1 MGVGA
6 KRGGV
11 YMPNVPVPQAKRNDP
26 EPQRRG
32 DAGHGLTPLKNE
44 FRTNPGFLCDFW
56 DHPLING
63 PDQNVPLSF
72 TASYKSL
79 KIMVKSKPMSDKCIT
94 VPMTKQNKKQKKEGR
109 KEDVPPANMPKLSKE
124 MEDKLKD
131 IKGKLDRFKDK
142 ILDKFDKYIIGVE
155 LLPAEPPKAM
165 PPVQPPV
172 EGASQKQETQ
182 KKEEQKI
189 NVLVL
194 VDDSDVQKMTKWELR
209 DKLIAIFDA
218 TAKEIDERI
227 QPDPLLLSE
236 LWQSCYDAKYDLL
249 RMIAMGA
256 PIYDTGMLGAIKLAE
271 VHKGMVL
278 KKFEKYIVTYV
289 LAGSLVQGKATS
301 SSDVDVWIVIDDT
314 DVKKMTRVE
323 LKDKLRAIIIG
334 MGVEAGEIT
343 GIKNKINIQVY
354 IITDFWDSLKEA
366 NPVIFTLLRDGVP
379 FHDRGIFMPWKQ
391 LLKMGKIKPSREAI
405 DLFMSTGDQMLGRVK
420 FKLKDMG
427 MEDIYYAILTPS
439 QAALMMYG
447 IPPPTP
453 RETPDMMREIFVKKE
468 KLLEEKFVGILQKN
482 IDIRKQIEHGDKKEL
497 EGKELDELL
506 TNAEKYLERIKRLF
520 KQIEKIKEGE
530 DMHHLYDRV
539 LTIIRDVLK
548 AEGVEEAKDD
558 KVVQLFEDELIV
570 KGKVPNKILR
580 DLNEIVA
587 AKKQYDKRK
596 LAKPDIEKARQGS
609 EALIRFLVEYM
620 QRKRGR
626 ELERAKI
633 RVKYGEKYGE
643 VLLLDS
649 NAFIVHNIDAEK
661 PQVSKAPIRED
672 GGLGVTK
679 DSSLEEM
686 EKAVAEKPLPP
697 RVFIKEPI
705 FEKLRDLFGKDVEI
719 LVNY

>member
-1 MGVGA
+1 MCSMA
-6 KRGGV
+6 KKKEDKKQDKKET
-11 YMPNVPVPQAKRNDP
+11 VPQ
-26 EPQRRG
+26 
-32 DAGHGLTPLKNE
+32 
-44 FRTNPGFLCDFW
+44 
-56 DHPLING
+56 
-63 PDQNVPLSF
+63 NV
-72 TASYKSL
+72 
-79 KIMVKSKPMSDKCIT
+79 
-94 VPMTKQNKKQKKEGR
+94 
-109 KEDVPPANMPKLSKE
+109 PKLSKE

-131 IKGKLDRFKDK
+131 IKGKLDKFKDK
-142 ILDKFDKYIIGVE
+142 ILDKFDKYIMGVE
-155 LLPAEPPKAM
+155 LLPHEPPKQM
-165 PPVQPPV
+165 PLAQPTPRAPA
-172 EGASQKQETQ
+172 GQKEA

-194 VDDSDVQKMTKWELR
+194 VDDSDVKKMTKWELR

-236 LWQSCYDAKYDLL
+236 LWQSCYDGKYDLL

-256 PIYDTGMLGAIKLAE
+256 PIYDRGMLGAIKLAE

-289 LAGSLVQGKATS
+289 LAGSLVQGKATP

-405 DLFMSTGDQMLGRVK
+405 DLFMSTGDQMLDRVK

-453 RETPDMMREIFVKKE
+453 RETPEMMREIFVKKE
-468 KLLEEKFVGILQKN
+468 KLLEERFVNILQKN
-482 IDIRKQIEHGDKKEL
+482 IDIRKQIEHGEKKEL
-497 EGKELDELL
+497 TGKDVDELL
-506 TNAEKYLERIKRLF
+506 DNAVKYLERVKKLF

-530 DMHHLYDRV
+530 GMEHLYDRV

-558 KVVQLFEDELIV
+558 KVVELFEDELIV
-570 KGKVPNKILR
+570 KGKVPAKILR
-580 DLNEIVA
+580 DLNEIVE
-587 AKKQYDKRK
+587 AKKHYDKGK

-609 EALIRFLVEYM
+609 EALIKFLVEYM

-649 NAFIVHNIDAEK
+649 HAFIVHNIDAEK
-661 PQVSKAPIRED
+661 PLVSKAPIKED

-686 EKAVAEKPLPP
+686 EKAIAEKQIPQ

-705 FEKLRDLFGKDVEI
+705 FEKLRELFGKDVEVMI
-719 LVNY
+719 SY

>member
-1 MGVGA
+1 MA
-6 KRGGV
+6 K
-11 YMPNVPVPQAKRNDP
+11 KKK
-26 EPQRRG
+26 E
-32 DAGHGLTPLKNE
+32 
-44 FRTNPGFLCDFW
+44 
-56 DHPLING
+56 
-63 PDQNVPLSF
+63 
-72 TASYKSL
+72 
-79 KIMVKSKPMSDKCIT
+79 
-94 VPMTKQNKKQKKEGR
+94 NKKEN
-109 KEDVPPANMPKLSKE
+109 VPPANMPKLSKE

-131 IKGKLDRFKDK
+131 IKGKLDKFKDK
-142 ILDKFDKYIIGVE
+142 ILEKFDKYIIGVE
-155 LLPAEPPKAM
+155 LLPPEPPKAV

-172 EGASQKQETQ
+172 EGAGAPQKQET

-194 VDDSDVQKMTKWELR
+194 VDDSDVKKMTKWELR

-218 TAKEIDERI
+218 TAKEIDEHI

-271 VHKGMVL
+271 VHKNMVL

-301 SSDVDVWIVIDDT
+301 NSDVDVWIVIDDT
-314 DVKKMTRVE
+314 DVKKMTRGE

-453 RETPDMMREIFVKKE
+453 RETPEMMRDIFVKKE

-482 IDIRKQIEHGDKKEL
+482 IEIRKQIEHGDKKEL
-497 EGKELDELL
+497 EGKEVDELL

-520 KQIEKIKEGE
+520 KQIEKMKEGE
-530 DMHHLYDRV
+530 DMQNLYDRV

-558 KVVQLFEDELIV
+558 KVVQLFENELIV
-570 KGKVPNKILR
+570 KGKVPGKILR

-587 AKKQYDKRK
+587 AKKQYEKGK
-596 LAKPDIEKARQGS
+596 LAKSDIEKARQGS
-609 EALIRFLVEYM
+609 EALIRFLIEYM

-649 NAFIVHNIDAEK
+649 HAFIVHNIDAEK

-672 GGLGVTK
+672 GGLGITK

-686 EKAVAEKPLPP
+686 EKAIAEKQVPQ

-705 FEKLRDLFGKDVEI
+705 FEKLRDLFGKDVEVMI
-719 LVNY
+719 NY